1 MKTHS
6 TLIKNGHSRVKDLT
20 VNIQGKTILKNLNL
34 SLKQGES
41 HIALSTI
48 FYIN

>member
-1 MKTHS
+1 MDI
-6 TLIKNGHSRVKDLT
+6 LEVKDLT
-20 VNIQGKTILKNLNL
+20 VNIQGKTILKNLNF

-41 HIALSTI
+41 HIALSAI